1 MSLWIQHGY
10 GKGDKISRVI
20 SQVGGVVLSPAD
32 ERPSTLLD
40 LTAMLTENDAEA
52 LLDPQLY
59 VANIENGEARHHAD
73 HGLTYA
79 KVDWSA
85 EPQVISDVAKA
96 VVAANATLGLQTIVA
111 PAPLQRA
118 LGDKWAPL
126 GLQFA
131 RAVQALVGTDRT
143 LASVVLHEV
152 ALTKWN
158 DVDEWL
164 TSITKLDVAG
174 FYVLIVRSAGADYP
188 ASWDVD
194 RLTNLC
200 RALHRLVVN
209 DYRVVV
215 GYTDIDGLGF
225 TALGTSSATGWF
237 HSMRRFQEAKW
248 KPSDGGSQALPRVL
262 SDRLYYPIR
271 LEEARDLIKAGE
283 ASLVSSRKAERDAV
297 LGAYDITASR
307 HQYLHAMARLATE
320 ASRGADTRQR
330 VERLL
335 ESLREARKELNRVAK
350 GPVPRGLTYRNQLD
364 TIGVAL
370 RSACVAEG
378 VLPKP

>member
-10 GKGDKISRVI
+10 GKGDKIARVI
-20 SQVGGVVLSPAD
+20 SQLGGVVLSPAD

-40 LTAMLTENDAEA
+40 LTAMLTENETEV

-59 VANIENGEARHHAD
+59 VANIENGEARHHRD
-73 HGLTYA
+73 HGLTYSR
-79 KVDWSA
+79 VDWSA
-85 EPQVISDVAKA
+85 EPRVISDVAKS
-96 VVAANATLGLQTIVA
+96 VVAANGTLGLETIVA

-131 RAVQALVGTDRT
+131 RAVQALVGTDHT
-143 LASVVLHEV
+143 LASVVLHEA
-152 ALTKWN
+152 ALAKWGE
-158 DVDEWL
+158 VDDWL

-174 FYVLIVRSAGADYP
+174 FYVVIVRSAGADYP
-188 ASWDVD
+188 ASWDED
-194 RLTNLC
+194 RLTHLC
-200 RALHRLVVN
+200 RALHRLVAN
-209 DYRVVV
+209 EYRVVV
-215 GYTDIDGLGF
+215 GYTDIDGLAF
-225 TALGTSSATGWF
+225 EALGTSSATGWF

-248 KPSDGGSQALPRVL
+248 KPSDGGAQALPRVL

-283 ASLVSSRKAERDAV
+283 ASLVSSRRDEREAV
-297 LGAYDITASR
+297 LGAFDITASR
-307 HQYLHAMARLATE
+307 HQYLHAMARLSTEVSKGVATK
-320 ASRGADTRQR
+320 
-330 VERLL
+330 ERAEQLL
-335 ESLREARKELNRVAK
+335 ESLRVARSELDRVAK
-350 GPVPRGLTYRNQLD
+350 GPVPRALTYRNQLD

-370 RSACVAEG
+370 RSACAAEG